1 MNVKDQLENMHVEET
16 VSVYIELTFKAKHQ
30 ARSASRNSTRNTGH
44 LLNTE
49 NQKQSLR
56 IFIIAPC
63 IFVESFNPY
72 PANVENIVSF

>member
-1 MNVKDQLENMHVEET
+1 MNVKDQQESMHLEET
-16 VSVYIELTFKAKHQ
+16 VSVYIEVIFKAKHQ

-56 IFIIAPC
+56 IFIVAPC
-63 IFVESFNPY
+63 IFVESFNQHT
-72 PANVENIVSF
+72 N